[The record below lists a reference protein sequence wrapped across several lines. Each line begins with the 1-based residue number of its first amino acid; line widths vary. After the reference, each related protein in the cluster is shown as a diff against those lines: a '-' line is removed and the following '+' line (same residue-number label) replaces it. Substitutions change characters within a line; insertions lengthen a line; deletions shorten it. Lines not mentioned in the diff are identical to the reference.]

1 MAREDRSIYY
11 TEGLPVPDTPLP
23 GKPPQPWGT
32 TDVIGKPLP
41 RVDAYERVSG
51 TAVYPS
57 DVVLPAMC
65 YGAIL
70 RCPHPHAK
78 VEGVDLRAAAKM
90 PGVRAVLGPS
100 SPEAD
105 LVWSF
110 RNVESRLF
118 DPVCRFEG
126 ETVAAVAADTPDQAW
141 DAARAINVTYDV
153 LDYVADAREALAD
166 GAPRVHADG
175 NTVKTDRYTRGD
187 VEKGFAAADVVLE
200 QHYRTAAE
208 LHTPLERHG
217 CVASWDGDRLTLWES
232 TQGVYAVQSR
242 VAEVLGLPLAKVRVI
257 GHYVGGGFGS
267 KLRAGK
273 YSIIAALL
281 ARKAARPVKLFLPR
295 EATFL
300 AVGNRP
306 ASNMTLKAGVKKDG
320 TLTALQFRCLGS
332 GGAYPAGGTAL
343 VDWQVRDLYTCPNVA
358 TECTDVYINAGPAR
372 PFRAPGHPQ
381 GSWALEQ
388 MMDAL
393 AEKIGMDPVALRLKN
408 VPAVSQAR
416 DDKPYTTTGLKR
428 CLEEGARQF
437 DWEGA
442 RRKAAAGHQPDHL
455 RRGVG
460 MASCVWIVGG
470 GGPPSTVI
478 LKLFADGS
486 ANLNLGM
493 SDIGTG
499 TKTVM
504 AMVVAEELG
513 LKPEMIQIENA
524 DTGTTQYATPSGGS
538 KTVPTEAPTVR
549 EAAIQVKRR
558 LMEMAAEELDLPL
571 DDLDYEGPEI
581 ISRRPPERR
590 IRVTDLKTLKKRGV
604 VVGEGHR
611 GPNPA
616 DKIVNPFAAQFC
628 EVEVDTRTGEMRVLR
643 FLATNESGRV
653 MHRLGFDSQ
662 VIGGITMGIGL
673 AATEMRIL
681 DGSQTGKMVNR
692 NWHDYKLPTALDVPA
707 EITSLP
713 IDMPDAEANITGA
726 KGLGE
731 PTTIPTAAAV
741 ANAVY
746 HAVGIRFTEGPI
758 TPMRICQRL
767 AERKKEA

>member
-1 MAREDRSIYY
+1 MAREDASIYH

-23 GKPPQPWGT
+23 GEPPQPWGQ

-70 RCPHPHAK
+70 RCPHPHARVK
-78 VEGVDLRAAAKM
+78 GVDLRAAAGM
-90 PGVRAVLGPS
+90 PGVRAVLGPD

-105 LVWSF
+105 LSWSF

-118 DPVCRFEG
+118 SPVCRFEG
-126 ETVAAVAADTPDQAW
+126 ETVAAVAADSPDQAW
-141 DAARAINVTYDV
+141 DAVRAIRVDYDV
-153 LDYVADAREALAD
+153 LGYVSDERQALSE
-166 GAPRVHADG
+166 GAPRIYADG
-175 NTVKTDRYTRGD
+175 NKVKTDHYARGD
-187 VEKGFAAADVVLE
+187 VEEGFAEADVVLE
-200 QHYRTAAE
+200 QHYRTEAE
-208 LHTPLERHG
+208 VHTPLERHG
-217 CVASWDGDRLTLWES
+217 CVAGWDGDRLTLWES

-242 VAEVLGLPLAKVRVI
+242 VAAVLGLPLSKVRVI
-257 GHYVGGGFGS
+257 GHYMGGGFGS

-273 YSIIAALL
+273 YSVIAALL

-306 ASNMTLKAGVKKDG
+306 SSNMTLKAGVQRDG

-332 GGAYPAGGTAL
+332 GGAYPAGGTVL
-343 VDWQVRDLYTCPNVA
+343 VDWQVRDLYRCPNVA
-358 TECTDVYINAGPAR
+358 TESTDVYINAGPSR

-393 AEKIGMDPVALRLKN
+393 ADAIGMDPVALRLKN

-416 DDKPYTTTGLKR
+416 GDKPYTTTGLKR

-437 DWEGA
+437 GWEAA
-442 RRKAAAGHQPDHL
+442 RREAAANREGYL

-558 LMEMAAEELDLPL
+558 LMEMAAEELGLAL

-581 ISRRPPERR
+581 VSRRRPETR
-590 IRVTDLKTLKKRGV
+590 IRVIELQAFKKRGV
-604 VVGEGHR
+604 VVGEGTR

-628 EVEVDTRTGEMRVLR
+628 EVEVDTRTGEMRILR
-643 FLATNESGRV
+643 FLAANESGRV
-653 MHRLGFDSQ
+653 MHRSGFDSQ
-662 VIGGITMGIGL
+662 VIGGVTMGM
-673 AATEMRIL
+673 T
-681 DGSQTGKMVNR
+681 GSAR
-692 NWHDYKLPTALDVPA
+692 P
-707 EITSLP
+707 
-713 IDMPDAEANITGA
+713 
-726 KGLGE
+726 
-731 PTTIPTAAAV
+731 
-741 ANAVY
+741 
-746 HAVGIRFTEGPI
+746 
-758 TPMRICQRL
+758 
-767 AERKKEA
+767 